1 MKANAAGTAPS
12 PAALQ
17 IYREHRDVLESLE
30 KFRGA
35 VKLSRPE
42 RELKKKLAGLVS
54 TVEKHFAS
62 EEGRMRSSGYQG
74 AGAHAAEHRRLFG
87 QIRSV
92 TEEFAAG
99 AINPGGAL
107 ALFVE
112 GWTTHHIERQDN
124 RFIEYLDAQSV
135 ALR

>member
-1 MKANAAGTAPS
+1 MKANAVRRDPC

-17 IYREHRDVLESLE
+17 IYREHQDVLESLE

-35 VKLSRPE
+35 VQLRRPE
-42 RELKKKLAGLVS
+42 RELKKKLAEFVS

-62 EEGRMRSSGYQG
+62 EEGLMRSGGYQG

-112 GWTTHHIERQDN
+112 VWTTQHIERQDN
-124 RFIEYLDAQSV
+124 RFIEFLDAQSV
-135 ALR
+135 AAR

>member
-1 MKANAAGTAPS
+1 MKANAVLTGPS

-17 IYREHRDVLESLE
+17 IYREHRDILESLDQ
-30 KFRGA
+30 FRDA

-42 RELKKKLAGLVS
+42 RELKKKLAGFVS
-54 TVEKHFAS
+54 NVERHFAS
-62 EEGRMRSSGYQG
+62 EEGLMRANGYQG
-74 AGAHAAEHRRLFG
+74 VGEHAAEHRRLFG

-92 TEEFAAG
+92 KEEFASG

-112 GWTTHHIERQDN
+112 VWTTHHIERQDSQ
-124 RFIEYLDAQSV
+124 FIEFLDART
-135 ALR
+135 AD

>member
-1 MKANAAGTAPS
+1 MKANAVRRDPS

-17 IYREHRDVLESLE
+17 IYREHRDVLDSLD

-42 RELKKKLAGLVS
+42 RELKRKLAGFVS

-62 EEGRMRSSGYQG
+62 EEGLMRASGYHG
-74 AGAHAAEHRRLFG
+74 VVAHAAEHRRLFG

-92 TEEFAAG
+92 KDEFAAG

-112 GWTTHHIERQDN
+112 VWTTHHIERQDN
-124 RFIEYLDAQSV
+124 RFIEYLDAQS
-135 ALR
+135 